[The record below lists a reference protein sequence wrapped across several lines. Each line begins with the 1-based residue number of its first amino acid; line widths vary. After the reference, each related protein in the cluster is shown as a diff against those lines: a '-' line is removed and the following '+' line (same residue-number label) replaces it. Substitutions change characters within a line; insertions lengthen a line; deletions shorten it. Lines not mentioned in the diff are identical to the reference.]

1 MKTNEML
8 ILKSPLNQFY
18 LQSQTSLKLFSDEKI
33 LFINILKIGRIHIT
47 IDAVDNNI
55 IST

>member
-18 LQSQTSLKLFSDEKI
+18 LQSQTSLKTFSDEKNT
-33 LFINILKIGRIHIT
+33 LINILKIGRIHIT